1 MAHAASGGGRDQV
14 ERLTGQPEVII
25 HPKTQLI
32 DALIEPYVD
41 ECF

>member
-25 HPKTQLI
+25 YTKRSKL
-32 DALIEPYVD
+32 ALELHTM
-41 ECF
+41 